1 MIVETQTPNFYGLIS
16 KERAEKFDLLGQL
29 ILNQRET
36 IILCGSDGIGKT
48 TLLNYF
54 KKQRENIWAICLLQG
69 LETLNFDQI
78 ETRLI
83 STIQQYNPE
92 LANHDL
98 QSALSFCEQQQQKA
112 VLMIDD
118 AVNLTAGL
126 ISALTEYALHNPV
139 LRVVFAFTR
148 EQLYLKNTID
158 SVLDDCYFMEI
169 PALTKPQLAV
179 FVKDCVVFSNAESE
193 SPEINEKLLNKFYQ
207 RTAGIPGKIV
217 ADFSFLIKKEQKN
230 KLSPSLKAVLAI
242 CFIIVSVASLWV
254 YKTIHEPVHLNL
266 QLKPKTLPPVSI
278 KPLIK
283 QSHGKIDN
291 QKNTENVNKVVALSK
306 PLETQINQKTIKQDA
321 DEQWVLQQSAEKYT
335 LQLMALSSK
344 KALQNIEKKHPS
356 LQEELKILQTKSK
369 SREKF
374 VLLYG
379 SFADTKTAYL
389 AVRLLPAE
397 FKQAWP
403 RQIRTLQYEVKKR
416 TALLL
421 NPNQSPLKQ

>member
-1 MIVETQTPNFYGLIS
+1 
-16 KERAEKFDLLGQL
+16 
-29 ILNQRET
+29 
-36 IILCGSDGIGKT
+36 
-48 TLLNYF
+48 
-54 KKQRENIWAICLLQG
+54 
-69 LETLNFDQI
+69 
-78 ETRLI
+78 
-83 STIQQYNPE
+83 
-92 LANHDL
+92 
-98 QSALSFCEQQQQKA
+98 
-112 VLMIDD
+112 
-118 AVNLTAGL
+118 
-126 ISALTEYALHNPV
+126 
-139 LRVVFAFTR
+139 
-148 EQLYLKNTID
+148 
-158 SVLDDCYFMEI
+158 MEI

-230 KLSPSLKAVLAI
+230 KLSPSLKAVITI

-266 QLKPKTLPPVSI
+266 QLKPKTLPLISV

-291 QKNTENVNKVVALSK
+291 QKNPQNVSKVVALSK
-306 PLETQINQKTIKQDA
+306 PVETQINQQIIKQDA
-321 DEQWVLQQSAEKYT
+321 DEQWILQQSAGKYT